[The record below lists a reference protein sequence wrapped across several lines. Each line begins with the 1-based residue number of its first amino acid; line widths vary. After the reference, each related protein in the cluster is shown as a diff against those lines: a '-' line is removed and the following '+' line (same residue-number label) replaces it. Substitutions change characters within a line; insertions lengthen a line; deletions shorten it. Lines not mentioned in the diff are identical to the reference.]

1 MGNGPK
7 KSRITKRKAL
17 WRPAPVQPPYTGP
30 LYQSSLLSMEEKL
43 DQKGHFYVN
52 AAGALDLSNN
62 RGEIVYVEGLT
73 EDKTYCYDYRFVDL
87 PDGNYQIVE
96 DETM

>member
-1 MGNGPK
+1 MSAPPL
-7 KSRITKRKAL
+7 SRPTPGRCIRSPCCPWRKN
-17 WRPAPVQPPYTGP
+17 WTSRGV
-30 LYQSSLLSMEEKL
+30 
-43 DQKGHFYVN
+43 FYVN
-52 AAGALDLSNN
+52 AAEALDLSNN